1 MYLSL
6 LDVSRRMYLSTN
18 CLQHKTLAD
27 SGLKIKKKYIKW
39 CRMPK
44 WLHVSNVI
52 NDFWKISQQIP
63 LELGCSVWKKNLKNT
78 RWVKAVHKLQF
89 FFLHFNSLCMA
100 PIVFS
105 WPLSSNVPRN
115 FWWHM
120 DTSMYLPSDR
130 RRILS
135 LRSLQHK
142 IYYSTSVLDGVYPS
156 IGRLFAF
163 QLAYLYTTPAISS
176 DYYFFLLLSWT
187 MYSAIY
193 TPCVSY

>member
-1 MYLSL
+1 
-6 LDVSRRMYLSTN
+6 
-18 CLQHKTLAD
+18 
-27 SGLKIKKKYIKW
+27 
-39 CRMPK
+39 
-44 WLHVSNVI
+44 
-52 NDFWKISQQIP
+52 
-63 LELGCSVWKKNLKNT
+63 
-78 RWVKAVHKLQF
+78 
-89 FFLHFNSLCMA
+89 MA

-120 DTSMYLPSDR
+120 DTSMYPPSDR

-135 LRSLQHK
+135 SRSLQHTK
-142 IYYSTSVLDGVYPS
+142 CTSTSVLDGVYPS

-163 QLAYLYTTPAISS
+163 QLAYLYTTTAISS

-193 TPCVSY
+193 TPFVSYYKWPYYCTGGGEGEKIWNNFWKCFLLFIGCLKFVLIYIFRITTLFLDN

>member
-1 MYLSL
+1 MVACIQCDQRFLKNFSADTFGARL
-6 LDVSRRMYLSTN
+6 L
-18 CLQHKTLAD
+18 CLKKKI
-27 SGLKIKKKYIKW
+27 LKI
-39 CRMPK
+39 
-44 WLHVSNVI
+44 LV
-52 NDFWKISQQIP
+52 
-63 LELGCSVWKKNLKNT
+63 ELKQSTSYN
-78 RWVKAVHKLQF
+78 